1 MQSFELKMDSR
12 YICIL
17 DKMQKRSQNWRMS
30 KTPLKG
36 TYYNKIFPI
45 NTEPLS
51 VDTMNQ
57 VREFAKKIKDVKQT
71 NMLEL
76 VEYCFEQLSE
86 SLWRD

>member
-1 MQSFELKMDSR
+1 MT
-12 YICIL
+12 
-17 DKMQKRSQNWRMS
+17 KRIEDAQ
-30 KTPLKG
+30 KG

-57 VREFAKKIKDVKQT
+57 VREFAKKIKDVKQI

-76 VEYCFEQLSE
+76 VENCFEQLSE